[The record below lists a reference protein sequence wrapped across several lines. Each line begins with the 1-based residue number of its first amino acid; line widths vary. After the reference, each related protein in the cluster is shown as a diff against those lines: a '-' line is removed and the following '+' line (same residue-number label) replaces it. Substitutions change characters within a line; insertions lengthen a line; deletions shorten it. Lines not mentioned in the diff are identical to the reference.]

1 MVRSMY
7 AGVSGM
13 KAHQSKMDVI
23 GNNISNVN
31 TYGFK
36 SSRTTFK
43 DIYYTTITNA
53 TGSSAVRGGVNPSQI
68 GYGATLGG
76 IDVMHGRG
84 TLTMTDRGMDAM
96 IVGEGFFQVQDS
108 EGNIFYTK
116 AGNMTI
122 DPSGNLVDMNGYF
135 VLGVSGNPLG
145 QAPNSGKIQINIP
158 PVNPSVAKAE
168 EIINNATF
176 KIRTSNSTKE
186 SNLTLNII
194 SSSELPLGQEA
205 SAEVTTSG
213 ITVKLNAN
221 MTFASLSQLQQAINK
236 AVTEANGGKEH
247 PAGQLT
253 IECADE
259 AKLFGASGLSGEE
272 IASKDFSPKLGSI
285 TGIPGTAF
293 GGISF
298 DTVSSSFGQS
308 GDVAMACKLDE
319 TDPTNPFFE
328 IEMTVDGG
336 TPFTGRIPANATG
349 AGKLLLKEPTTGES
363 VTINHPGFTA
373 MKSARDA
380 LGGGDFANIGGD
392 GSITAKAT
400 EPSKALGLSSKAFKL
415 TGGTEGGTQTVA
427 DCTSV
432 SIGGDGIIEAIHPVH
447 GRLQL
452 GRVDL
457 ATFTNPQGLAQ
468 TGNSYFSATAN
479 SGKAEYSVPGTDG
492 SGALQT
498 GALEASNVDLSKEFS
513 DMIVTQRGFQANS
526 RLITVSD
533 EMLEELV
540 NLKR

>member
-1 MVRSMY
+1 
-7 AGVSGM
+7 M

-53 TGSSAVRGGVNPSQI
+53 TSSSAVRGGVNPSQI

-76 IDVMHGRG
+76 IDVMHSRG

-96 IVGEGFFQVQDS
+96 IVGEGFFQVQDT

-145 QAPNSGKIQINIP
+145 KAPNSGKIQINIP
-158 PVNPSVAKAE
+158 PVNPSAAKAE

-176 KIRTSNSTKE
+176 KIKTANATKD

-213 ITVKLNAN
+213 ITVKLNENMKFAN
-221 MTFASLSQLQQAINK
+221 LGELQQAINK

-259 AKLFGASGLSGEE
+259 TKLFGADGLTGEQ

-285 TGIPGTAF
+285 TGIPGNAF

-298 DTVSSSFGQS
+298 DTVSSSFSQS
-308 GDVAMACKLDE
+308 GAVTLSCELNDADPANLFFTIKMTTDSGDE
-319 TDPTNPFFE
+319 FE
-328 IEMTVDGG
+328 GN
-336 TPFTGRIPANATG
+336 IPANATG
-349 AGKLLLKEPTTGES
+349 AGKLLLKKADTGET
-363 VTINHPGFTA
+363 VTINHPGYSS
-373 MKSARDA
+373 MKSAYDA
-380 LGGGDFANIGGD
+380 VLAVGATGFDNVSANA
-392 GSITAKAT
+392 TPT

-432 SIGGDGIIEAIHPVH
+432 SIGGNGIIEAIHPVH

-479 SGKAEYSVPGTDG
+479 SGKAEYCVPGTDG

-533 EMLEELV
+533 QMLEELV

>member
-13 KAHQSKMDVI
+13 KAHQAKMDVI

-145 QAPNSGKIQINIP
+145 QAPNSGKIQISIP

-176 KIRTSNSTKE
+176 RVTTSNSSKE

-221 MTFASLSQLQQAINK
+221 MTFANLGALQQAINK

-272 IASKDFSPKLGSI
+272 IASKDFSPKLGNI
-285 TGIPGTAF
+285 TGIPGGTF

-298 DTVSSSFGQS
+298 DTVSSTFGQS
-308 GDVAMACKLDE
+308 GDVTLSCTYDDT
-319 TDPTNPFFE
+319 TDPLNPFFTVT
-328 IEMTVDGG
+328 MSVDGG
-336 TPFTGRIPANATG
+336 DDFEGIIPANATG
-349 AGKLLLKEPTTGES
+349 AGKLLLKNPDGET
-363 VTINHPGFTA
+363 VTINHPGFTT
-373 MKSARDA
+373 MKSAYDVTGSFA
-380 LGGGDFANIGGD
+380 DVTGG
-392 GSITAKAT
+392 ITAVAT
-400 EPSKALGLSSKAFKL
+400 QPSKALGLSSKAFKL

-468 TGNSYFSATAN
+468 AGNSYFTATAN
-479 SGKAEYSVPGTDG
+479 SGKAEYCVPGTDG